1 MSYRHIAGLIAGVL
15 VFALSATGADA
26 SAAAKPAADTPPVE
40 KTVVGPRA
48 EMQRKYDELIAK
60 LQSGAADKEAKDKLR
75 DAYQQRATMY
85 ETAGELDK
93 AETDFTAATK
103 VAPVDAS
110 TYSERGYFYIR
121 SRRYGDALSDFVA
134 GSRLEPDNA
143 AFRYGAGRVMANM
156 KNFNAAIEMYNDAI
170 KLDPKDGRRYLSR
183 AEALVWLG
191 RFNEARPDY
200 DRALATVLTR
210 EDKFFALLG
219 RGYALLDSGEYADA
233 VRDLDVALEMEPT
246 HANALTWRGFAYER
260 LGSTDAALRD
270 YESAVQRAP
279 GNTWLRAS
287 VQRMR
292 SVERQVS
299 AMPPEP
305 NRRSR

>member
-1 MSYRHIAGLIAGVL
+1 MSYRNIPGLIAGVL
-15 VFALSATGADA
+15 LVALSATGANA
-26 SAAAKPAADTPPVE
+26 SAAAKPAETPVE
-40 KTVVGPRA
+40 KPVVGPRA
-48 EMQRKYDELIAK
+48 EMQRKYDDLIAK
-60 LQSGAADKEAKDKLR
+60 LQPAADDKEARDKLR

-85 ETAGELDK
+85 ETASELDK

-103 VAPVDAS
+103 IEPVDAS
-110 TYSERGYFYIR
+110 TYSDRGYFYIR

-134 GSRLEPDNA
+134 GSRLEPNNA

-156 KNFNAAIEMYNDAI
+156 KNFNAAIEMYNEAI

-191 RFNEARPDY
+191 RLGEARPDY
-200 DRALATVLTR
+200 DRALSSSLTR

-219 RGYALLDSGEYADA
+219 RGYALLDIGEYADA
-233 VRDLDVALEMEPT
+233 VRDLDTALEMEPT

-279 GNTWLRAS
+279 TNTWLRAS
-287 VQRMR
+287 VRRMR
-292 SVERQVS
+292 SVDQQVS